1 MFYIVYLASMVVYLI
16 CGIRWDRMLNFWD
29 PITLEFL
36 VFPCILILFVTG
48 SFRAFG
54 RAFLVAFGKREYET
68 SQYRESLL
76 SVNMVMGAASV
87 SGGICFL
94 IGISNSIRSLDW
106 SELNNIGWLF
116 LDLSVASISL
126 FYALL
131 ICMILLPVYFLLKK
145 ELCRIEALE
154 NKGSV

>member
-16 CGIRWDRMLNFWD
+16 YGIRWDRILNFWD

-54 RAFLVAFGKREYET
+54 RSFLVAFGKREYET

-154 NKGSV
+154 NKGSA